1 MEASEHNEERPLS
14 IIDVHNHIN
23 PRPFIEAVRV
33 GESWLGFTS
42 KDGELENPRN
52 HLTLEERIA
61 EMDDLGVDKQALT
74 LYGDFNRYDLR
85 SEKARQVFRAG
96 NNEVAAM
103 VDDYPDRFVGLGM
116 VPLQDV
122 DMAVDELERA
132 VNDLGIRGVTIK
144 DHINGHTLDEPRFL
158 PFWETAERLGA
169 VVEVHQG
176 TTIVASRIPRYFLEN
191 TVGNLVERTLT
202 FGALVQGGVMD
213 HFPKLKL
220 CLLHGGGYVAFG
232 IARMDKGWKAAKLDY
247 MAKYSSE
254 NARQSLP
261 RPPSSY
267 VGSFYYD
274 CATFSEPTLRFLIDT
289 VGIDWVVFG
298 TDYPCPMEIIDSV
311 KWINSLESLTSSEKR
326 AILSE
331 NPNRMLD
338 L

>member
-1 MEASEHNEERPLS
+1 MS

-23 PRPFIEAVRV
+23 PRPFMAAVRE
-33 GESWLGFTS
+33 GRSWLGFTS
-42 KDGELENPRN
+42 GDGELENPRN

-61 EMDDLGVDKQALT
+61 EMDRLGVDKQGLT
-74 LYGDFNRYDLR
+74 LYGDFNRYDLDKER
-85 SEKARQVFRAG
+85 AVPVFRAG
-96 NNEVAAM
+96 NDEVASM
-103 VDDYPDRFVGLGM
+103 VDDHPDRFVGLGM

-122 DMAVDELERA
+122 AEAVEELER
-132 VNDLGIRGVTIK
+132 VVRDLRFKGVTIK

-158 PFWETAERLGA
+158 PFWETAERLRA

-176 TTIVASRIPRYFLEN
+176 STIVANRIPRYFLEN

-213 HFPKLKL
+213 RFPRLKV

-232 IARMDKGWKAAKLDY
+232 VARMDKGWEAAKLDY

-261 RPPSSY
+261 RAPSSY

-289 VGIDWVVFG
+289 VGIDRVVFG
-298 TDYPCPMEIIDSV
+298 TDYPCPMEMIDSV
-311 KWINSLESLTSSEKR
+311 NWVKGLVSLSHSEKE
-326 AILSE
+326 AILSV
-331 NPNRMLD
+331 NPTKMLGI
-338 L
+338 